1 MEQFI
6 NLQKSAKQNVCQFI
20 IRFLNHI
27 FVSEIDHFLGFTF
40 FYKHQELLFIYTR
53 ILFLYNLQAASTAE
67 VKLTSHRDALIKIV
81 ED

>member
-6 NLQKSAKQNVCQFI
+6 NLQKSEL

-27 FVSEIDHFLGFTF
+27 FDSEIDQFLDFTF

-53 ILFLYNLQAASTAE
+53 ILFLYNLQNASTAE
-67 VKLTSHRDALIKIV
+67 LKLTSYEDVLIKIV